1 MTPVRTPFLH
11 AIRAGALASAL
22 LAAAYA
28 LAAEPFAVRVGAEK
42 IVLDAPAGFSDTGDL
57 ASPRL
62 QDLASTLTAASNRV
76 LLFALSDADVRR
88 FMQGDQLDAR
98 RYMVAATPKAAE
110 RESYGI
116 AQFGAFAAD
125 SLRTLGKP
133 AQPDDVLKYLE
144 QQPIGRVNLLAE
156 LRRDPNAVSVLQGI
170 RLPPLEGASF
180 WDKPRP
186 QYQLSTTTL
195 LLVRGKALQLSVF
208 TLFAE
213 PGDADW
219 LRTVTQRWTDEL
231 LRLNR

>member
-1 MTPVRTPFLH
+1 MGSVRTPLIH
-11 AIRAGALASAL
+11 GTRACAF
-22 LAAAYA
+22 AAALVTA
-28 LAAEPFAVRVGAEK
+28 ACAIAAEPFAVRVGTEK

-98 RYMVAATPKAAE
+98 RYMLAATPKAAE

-116 AQFGAFAAD
+116 AQFGTFAAE
-125 SLRTLGKP
+125 SLRTLGTP
-133 AQPDDVLKYLE
+133 AQPDDLLKFLDK
-144 QQPIGRVNLLAE
+144 QPIGRANLLAE
-156 LRRDPNAVSVLQGI
+156 LRRDPNVVSVLQGI
-170 RLPPLEGASF
+170 RLPPLEGPSF

-186 QYQLSTTTL
+186 QYQLATTTL
-195 LLVRGKALQLSVF
+195 VLVRGKALQLSVF
-208 TLFAE
+208 TLFVE
-213 PGDADW
+213 PADADW
-219 LRTVTQRWTDEL
+219 LRTVTQRWTDDL